1 MVEFRGF
8 GYEEPSETEGVIPL
22 PDYMLVRLP
31 NKGISIPGL
40 PPDMV
45 AIEPIRFRYSPGR
58 GRNVTLR
65 QFPVVVAYAITDYK
79 CQGQT
84 YTYVLV
90 DLTKPAKGCP
100 PPTSA
105 YVQLSRVLGLSGLS
119 IMRLF
124 DVNELMIPLP
134 EALLDELRWQRNK
147 YEETM
152 RRFIPA

>member
-31 NKGISIPGL
+31 NKDISIPGL

-84 YTYVLV
+84 Y
-90 DLTKPAKGCP
+90 A

-124 DVNELMIPLP
+124 DVKELMIPLP
-134 EALLDELRWQRNK
+134 ETLLDELRWQRNK

-152 RRFIPA
+152 QRFMPA